1 MKSLSRVRLSA
12 TPWTAASQAPPSMNF
27 PGKST
32 GVGCHFLL
40 QGIFPT
46 QGLDPGLPHCRQTFL
61 SSKPPGKPFL
71 GGEVYKSQENSYS
84 GVDDRSVITLQILI
98 SRKNICL
105 QIRWSSII
113 QVLIKLIFFRVGI

>member
-12 TPWTAASQAPPSMNF
+12 TPWTAASQAPPSMDF

-46 QGLDPGLPHCRQTFL
+46 QGLDPGLPHCRQTFYPL
-61 SSKPPGKPFL
+61 SYQGSPFL
-71 GGEVYKSQENSYS
+71 EGKFIKA
-84 GVDDRSVITLQILI
+84 RKIVIV
-98 SRKNICL
+98 
-105 QIRWSSII
+105 
-113 QVLIKLIFFRVGI
+113 VLMTDL